1 MFTVKPLA
9 AALGVELS
17 GVDFASEL
25 TQEVFREVR
34 RLLVKHQVIFFET
47 RILALSNITTWL
59 LHLGHY
65 RLILPMALWT
75 DFLKSP
81 F

>member
-25 TQEVFREVR
+25 TPEVFQEVR
-34 RLLVKHQVIFFET
+34 RLLET
-47 RILALSNITTWL
+47 SG
-59 LHLGHY
+59 HLFSRPGY
-65 RLILPMALWT
+65 
-75 DFLKSP
+75 
-81 F
+81 